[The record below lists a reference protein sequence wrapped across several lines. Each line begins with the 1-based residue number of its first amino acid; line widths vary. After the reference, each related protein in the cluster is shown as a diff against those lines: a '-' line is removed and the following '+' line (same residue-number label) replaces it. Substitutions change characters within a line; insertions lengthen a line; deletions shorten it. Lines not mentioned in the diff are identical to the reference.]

1 MKFSKI
7 ISKSLAI
14 GLLLNSGLLNSF
26 ASTLSEDGRYETF
39 KDTNITIEDTLEESK
54 VDVEIEGNSLVNVL
68 SCNSIKDFLSL
79 GGKITDDGYIEIET
93 DGSNFK
99 NFFIKKDSII
109 LKPNTKYTFFIDIA
123 ENTLTKVSD
132 NENNATYAF
141 AFGGSNDN
149 MQNSPWTDRK
159 LFNAN
164 TPVGVHKFTLTTK
177 ANFDN
182 VVVGDRGFVNTGYSG
197 KFKFRYMIIEG
208 NYINK
213 DIEYFKGMK
222 SVGELED
229 NKLNITSESKE
240 YRYNK
245 IVFDTNDRFNYHL
258 SNPIKSGTKVT
269 NNSNKVITLLHYREN
284 TDNWIKDIDVQP
296 NSSYIIE
303 EGLDVKII
311 TFYTFRDWNKDN
323 IPKLLSDVIE
333 IDSGSYDKSL
343 ILLKEPLRGVP
354 NGIKDRIIKK
364 YGQWYIERNCG
375 EVILDGSEDEN
386 WKVNSNYINDI
397 NTYYF
402 SIEEILSTDKTGAKA
417 LLNDRFESID
427 ALWKDEVEFDI
438 PGIDISGSGKNKDIV
453 IRLLRTDF
461 VGNDIITEFRD
472 YLNANPVKLNFILKS
487 PVYEPININSSI
499 QLFED
504 ITYISNNSNIPANM
518 KVVVDRVLNRALE
531 AIELATINPTIDN
544 LSRARMW
551 TNLINESIKKD
562 EFQGQ
567 INNIT
572 EIEDLEIINKNITA
586 NMDIYIKFQ
595 NALSMSVSTNSIFF
609 ENFTGVEDLENLN
622 AINITV
628 NSSLPYQLNSY
639 LVDEIKNADNSKVI
653 PKELLN
659 IKLNGESN
667 YKGFNNINEKLVLK
681 DNCAEGNYN
690 QFGIDLILRGSL
702 THKTDVYRTV
712 IKFEVEQK

>member
-26 ASTLSEDGRYETF
+26 ANTLSEDGRYETF

-109 LKPNTKYTFFIDIA
+109 LKPNTKYTFFLDIA

-132 NENNATYAF
+132 NENNTTYAF

-149 MQNSPWTDRK
+149 IQYSPWTDRK

-182 VVVGDRGFVNTGYSG
+182 VVVGDRGFVNRGYSG

-213 DIEYFKGMK
+213 DIEYFEGMK
-222 SVGELED
+222 SVGELEG

-269 NNSNKVITLLHYREN
+269 NNSNKVIVLLHYREN
-284 TDNWIKDIDVQP
+284 TDSWIKDVAIQP

-333 IDSGSYDKSL
+333 IDSGCYDKDL

-354 NGIKDRIIKK
+354 NGVKDRIIKK

-402 SIEEILSTDKTGAKA
+402 SIEGFLPTDRTGVKA

-427 ALWKDEVEFDI
+427 ALWKDEAEFDI
-438 PGIDISGSGKNKDIV
+438 PGIDISGSGENKDIV

-461 VGNDIITEFRD
+461 VGNDVITEFRD

-487 PVYEPININSSI
+487 PIYEPININSSI
-499 QLFED
+499 KLFED
-504 ITYISNNSNIPANM
+504 TTYISNNSTIPANM
-518 KVVVDRVLNRALE
+518 KITVDRTINRATE
-531 AIELATINPTIDN
+531 AIELAKSNPIVEN
-544 LSRARMW
+544 ISKARIW
-551 TNLINESIKKD
+551 TNLLKESIKKD
-562 EFQGQ
+562 ELQNE
-567 INNIT
+567 INTIT
-572 EIEDLEIINKNITA
+572 SIEDLQIERKTVTS
-586 NMDIYIKFQ
+586 NMDIYIKSQ
-595 NALSMSVSTNSIFF
+595 NSLSMSLSTNSIVF
-609 ENFTGVEDLENLN
+609 EDFSGAEDLENLN

-639 LVDEIKNADNSKVI
+639 LVDEIKNADNSNII

-659 IKLNGESN
+659 IRLNGEN
-667 YKGFNNINEKLVLK
+667 DYKAFSNINEKLVLK
-681 DNCAEGNYN
+681 ENCLKGNDN
-690 QFGIDLILRGSL
+690 QFNIDLILKGSL
-702 THKTDVYRTV
+702 THKADIYKTV
-712 IKFEVEQK
+712 IKFEAEQK

>member
-26 ASTLSEDGRYETF
+26 ANTLSEDGRYETF

-109 LKPNTKYTFFIDIA
+109 LKPNTKYTFFLDIA

-149 MQNSPWTDRK
+149 IQYSPWTDRK

-182 VVVGDRGFVNTGYSG
+182 VVVGDRGFVNRGYSG

-284 TDNWIKDIDVQP
+284 TDNWIKDIDIQP

-303 EGLDVKII
+303 EGLDVKIV

-333 IDSGSYDKSL
+333 IDSGCYDKDL

-354 NGIKDRIIKK
+354 NGVKDRIIKK

-402 SIEEILSTDKTGAKA
+402 SIEGFLPTDRTGVKA

-427 ALWKDEVEFDI
+427 ALWKDEAEFDI
-438 PGIDISGSGKNKDIV
+438 PGIDISGSGENKDIV

-461 VGNDIITEFRD
+461 VGNDVITEFRD

-487 PVYEPININSSI
+487 PIYEPININSSI
-499 QLFED
+499 KLFED
-504 ITYISNNSNIPANM
+504 TTYISNNSTIPANM
-518 KVVVDRVLNRALE
+518 KITVDRTINRATE
-531 AIELATINPTIDN
+531 AIELAKSNPIVEN
-544 LSRARMW
+544 ISKARIW
-551 TNLINESIKKD
+551 TNLLKESIKKD
-562 EFQGQ
+562 ELQNE
-567 INNIT
+567 INTIT
-572 EIEDLEIINKNITA
+572 SIEDLQIERKTVTS
-586 NMDIYIKFQ
+586 NMDIYIKSQ
-595 NALSMSVSTNSIFF
+595 NSLSMSLSTNSIVF
-609 ENFTGVEDLENLN
+609 EDFSGAEDLENLN

-639 LVDEIKNADNSKVI
+639 LVDEIKNADNSNII

-659 IKLNGESN
+659 IRLNGEN
-667 YKGFNNINEKLVLK
+667 DYKGFNNINEKLVLK
-681 DNCAEGNYN
+681 DNCTEENYN

-702 THKTDVYRTV
+702 THKADVYKTV
-712 IKFEVEQK
+712 IKFEAEQK